1 MDKNKISIRLIVIIS
16 ILLYLL
22 LSESYLA
29 RRLVQLPS
37 LLLNYF

>member
-1 MDKNKISIRLIVIIS
+1 MDKKRIFLRLFIIS
-16 ILLYLL
+16 GILYLL
-22 LSESYLA
+22 FSDSYLA